1 MKFDWEEVFPPKY
14 MVVTKDYMRQYLD
27 FLTHILNNGQEK
39 SDRTNTGIISTF
51 GYQMRFNLTEGFPL
65 LTTKKVHF
73 KSVVHELLWFISG
86 DTNIKYL
93 VDNDVRIWNEWP
105 YEKFKQSSDFHGES
119 MKEFVEKIKND
130 ENFAY
135 KYGDLG
141 PVYGKQWRDFNGY
154 DQLQEV
160 INKIKTN
167 PDSRRMIVSAWNPPL
182 LDSMALPPCHM
193 MFQFYCLDDKLSL
206 QMYQRSADAF
216 LGVPFNIASY
226 ALLLML
232 VAKATDKIPYELVHT
247 VGDAHIYSNHLEQ
260 VNTQLQREPRKLP
273 KVILADKKNIE
284 DFKFSDIELIE
295 YDPHPLI
302 KGKVAV

>member
-105 YEKFKQSSDFHGES
+105 YEKFKQSSDFHGEN

-130 ENFAY
+130 ENFAD